1 MANLCAGARPRQ
13 TEEQHGFLNRGIMEI
28 QINYQQEIPELI
40 KQKIKRKLERVLKDL
55 VCPEKELSLLF
66 TDDKRIADLNNRY
79 LGRKGPTNVLAFPMK
94 EGPTSE
100 FKLPMLGDVVISVGA
115 ALRESEEFGED
126 LEHTID
132 RLLIHGLLHLLG
144 YDHEKSDSEAEGM
157 ENEEKR
163 LISVIRD
170 LR

>member
-1 MANLCAGARPRQ
+1 MA
-13 TEEQHGFLNRGIMEI
+13 
-28 QINYQQEIPELI
+28 
-40 KQKIKRKLERVLKDL
+40 
-55 VCPEKELSLLF
+55 CPEKELSILF
-66 TDDKRIADLNNRY
+66 TDDKTIADLNNRY

-94 EGPTSE
+94 EGPTPKFES
-100 FKLPMLGDVVISVGA
+100 PMLGDVVISVGA

-126 LEHTID
+126 LEYTID

-144 YDHEKSDSEAEGM
+144 YDHDKSDSEAERM